1 MLNPHEAHND
11 LNREPAARDVSGEVK
26 ARPLTDREVPL
37 PGMEPSQDP
46 AMLAIHQWLDGE
58 LPEADA
64 RRADAKQVALWS
76 RVATET
82 DQRRRMTTPAHVAAN
97 IMAALPATQTATRTT
112 TQAATQT
119 ATAATVSTNAAVS
132 ATGSSMTTTFLVAVA
147 MLALGVV
154 IGRALV

>member
-11 LNREPAARDVSGEVK
+11 LNREPATRDVNGEVK

-97 IMAALPATQTATRTT
+97 IMAALPAAPTV
-112 TQAATQT
+112 
-119 ATAATVSTNAAVS
+119 AATVTQVAAQ
-132 ATGSSMTTTFLVAVA
+132 TTTAAATNTATSAAGTSTTTLFLVAAA
-147 MLALGVV
+147 MLAMGVV